1 VFTGEQSEGFDAVH
15 SIVRRAHDAAID
27 AVEPGVTAEE
37 IDAAARE
44 VIEAAGYGEQF
55 VHRTGHGVGVEVHEP
70 PYIVAGNDRELEPGM
85 VFSVEPSIYL
95 EGEFGIRIED
105 LIVVTEDGHERL
117 NNSPLEW
124 EPL

>member
-1 VFTGEQSEGFDAVH
+1 
-15 SIVRRAHDAAID
+15 
-27 AVEPGVTAEE
+27 
-37 IDAAARE
+37 
-44 VIEAAGYGEQF
+44 
-55 VHRTGHGVGVEVHEP
+55 
-70 PYIVAGNDRELEPGM
+70 M